1 MEQTDPRFRI
11 NAKQTAKGLW
21 YFDATAEYKS
31 DKIARSTSEADAG
44 DTIGDTIVEPL
55 GLRLLSM
62 IKETEKAFSND
73 GRNVVGEEKDEKSN
87 V

>member
-1 MEQTDPRFRI
+1 METENPRFRI
-11 NAKQTAKGLW
+11 NAKQTAKGVW

-44 DTIGDTIVEPL
+44 NTVVEPL

-62 IKETEKAFSND
+62 IKETEKAFSDD
-73 GRNVVGEEKDEKSN
+73 GRLVVGDEKKDA
-87 V
+87 